1 VSEEQINFHAAMRGP
16 EKGLRRVDGLQY
28 LLQSEAFPG
37 RAYPWVAK
45 ETMPIGEIEEA
56 VEES

>member
-1 VSEEQINFHAAMRGP
+1 MCSP
-16 EKGLRRVDGLQY
+16 EKGLRRIDGLQY

-37 RAYPWVAK
+37 RPYPWVAK

-56 VEES
+56 VEEP